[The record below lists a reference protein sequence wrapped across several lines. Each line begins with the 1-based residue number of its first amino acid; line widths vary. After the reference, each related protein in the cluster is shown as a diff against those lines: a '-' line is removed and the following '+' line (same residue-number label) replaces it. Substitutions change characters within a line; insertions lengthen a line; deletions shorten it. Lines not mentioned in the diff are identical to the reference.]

1 MSGVVVFLCSSG
13 PLLAKPVRSKR
24 STIIAVHEGS
34 RVAIVAI
41 CPVSIE
47 SGIQS
52 GMIAM
57 LFRSRHAI
65 NARLCSYIEQR
76 QVSFLSDA
84 DASGSPLIYKRKCP
98 RLWVQNDGVPFDI
111 GQTMRRSSRASSVG
125 FKFSVASTV
134 PCSKFSL
141 GIAAL
146 FEIVSACP
154 RGSQLHFES
163 GSKGPAASFR
173 RSAIG
178 PCVSRKC
185 LTRRSKVFFRSGME
199 L

>member
-1 MSGVVVFLCSSG
+1 MSGVVLFLCSSG

-24 STIIAVHEGS
+24 STIIAAHEGS

-65 NARLCSYIEQR
+65 NARLRSYIEQR

-84 DASGSPLIYKRKCP
+84 DASGGPLIYKRKCP
-98 RLWVQNDGVPFDI
+98 RLWVQ
-111 GQTMRRSSRASSVG
+111 TMGYHTILDERCGAVQ
-125 FKFSVASTV
+125 
-134 PCSKFSL
+134 
-141 GIAAL
+141 
-146 FEIVSACP
+146 EP
-154 RGSQLHFES
+154 RL
-163 GSKGPAASFR
+163 
-173 RSAIG
+173 
-178 PCVSRKC
+178 
-185 LTRRSKVFFRSGME
+185 
-199 L
+199 

>member
-24 STIIAVHEGS
+24 STIIAAHEGS

-76 QVSFLSDA
+76 QVSLLSDA
-84 DASGSPLIYKRKCP
+84 DTSWGSPDLQEIRP
-98 RLWVQNDGVPFDI
+98 RLWVQ
-111 GQTMRRSSRASSVG
+111 TMGYHSILDERCGAVQ
-125 FKFSVASTV
+125 
-134 PCSKFSL
+134 
-141 GIAAL
+141 
-146 FEIVSACP
+146 EP
-154 RGSQLHFES
+154 RL
-163 GSKGPAASFR
+163 
-173 RSAIG
+173 
-178 PCVSRKC
+178 
-185 LTRRSKVFFRSGME
+185 
-199 L
+199 